1 MDSILLHLCSGSLL
15 ILVKIANPEYLK
27 IYKPKFCHKILVLW
41 QKSAVTFPAHRGT
54 ALSKL
59 IDSCIACVN
68 ECDMS
73 PNISVDPINN
83 KYKDN

>member
-1 MDSILLHLCSGSLL
+1 M
-15 ILVKIANPEYLK
+15 
-27 IYKPKFCHKILVLW
+27 VLW
-41 QKSAVTFPAHRGT
+41 QKSAVTFPAHGGT

-83 KYKDN
+83 KYKDNWYTY